1 MKMNMLSMS
10 CVCPALVPLIS
21 NLIVSDDSSPSE
33 DDPLWLQNYV
43 SGKGFEVRV
52 SCMCLSRSSLCHN
65 VRPSRTAPSTMVA
78 DQVLK
83 LS

>member
-10 CVCPALVPLIS
+10 CVCPALVPLVS

-43 SGKGFEVRV
+43 SGKGFEVCAWLR
-52 SCMCLSRSSLCHN
+52 RSDCYILLRGTVC
-65 VRPSRTAPSTMVA
+65 
-78 DQVLK
+78 K
-83 LS
+83 

>member
-10 CVCPALVPLIS
+10 CVCPALVPLVS

-52 SCMCLSRSSLCHN
+52 ICVCLSR
-65 VRPSRTAPSTMVA
+65 M
-78 DQVLK
+78 
-83 LS
+83 